1 MYKWSKPLSLNPL
14 WAYLKTYH
22 GFSAVSQPS
31 AGLSSYRDTAM
42 KPVNCGCGVHTVP
55 VAGAVSGVTVAV
67 LENHTRGI
75 PVKYPKLECVFFYA
89 IGLPLCTYVVNPTEK
104 RGILGSG
111 LGTAFLRTMSL

>member
-75 PVKYPKLECVFFYA
+75 PVKYP
-89 IGLPLCTYVVNPTEK
+89 IGLAVARVVVVVVATCFPVV
-104 RGILGSG
+104 IG
-111 LGTAFLRTMSL
+111 LAVVDS